1 MGKGSKQEVKQT
13 NTLDPEIKRRLFE
26 AQDYTKSL
34 TQRVKDGGTFRA
46 DRTDTFNK
54 FLDEAKNQNITGTD
68 FRDISEQLRNQPELT
83 YEGPQLGN
91 YADAKYGETSDFAK
105 SNFAPTSNY
114 NAARYAPTTNY
125 GAANYGD
132 ISKADVANYE
142 DTPTVTGGLGIEKM
156 DPYEDKMI
164 EYVIDGTLG
173 RLGKEKKRSQV
184 QSDLSAVAGGA
195 SGGSRHGIRDAEL
208 GERYADIQA
217 ELVPRLY
224 SQAFNTAAGLGMQ
237 DADRALTG
245 DTTTANYQAD
255 RLGRMFGAENAANTA
270 YAADQNARTAALFGA
285 DEARARA
292 LFGAGETRAGAE
304 FGEDARRAASLFGAD
319 EMRAGKEF
327 DADELR
333 ELAKFRAGEE
343 REQALFGAGE
353 TRAGA
358 EFDAENRLNEINAAA
373 LYQQQI
379 DQANLRNQG
388 LTDASGVLSSGNV
401 VDNRNTAML
410 GTAAGLDQE
419 DAQMRAQEELDM
431 ARLELQAS
439 GILPTIT
446 NSTQTTTKTP
456 GLFDFLSLAA
466 GG

>member
-1 MGKGSKQEVKQT
+1 MGKGSKQTVKQT

-34 TQRVKDGGTFRA
+34 TDRVKGGGTFRA

-54 FLDEAKNQNITGTD
+54 FLDDAQNQNITGTD
-68 FRDISEQLRNQPELT
+68 FRDIAEKLREQPELI

-91 YADAKYGETSDFAK
+91 YADAEYGGTSDYGTV
-105 SNFAPTSNY
+105 N
-114 NAARYAPTTNY
+114 YAPTTNY
-125 GAANYGD
+125 GD
-132 ISKADVANYE
+132 ISRAAVANYA
-142 DTPTVTGGLGIEKM
+142 DTPTVTGGRGIDNM
-156 DPYEDKMI
+156 DPYKNKYIED
-164 EYVIDGTLG
+164 VISGTLG
-173 RLGKEKKRSQV
+173 RLGREKKRDQV

-195 SGGSRHGIRDAEL
+195 SGGARHGIRDAEL

-217 ELVPRLY
+217 ELVPQMY
-224 SQAFNTAAGLGMQ
+224 SDAFRTAAGLGMQ
-237 DADRALTG
+237 DTDRALTG
-245 DTTTANYQAD
+245 DTTSANFAAD
-255 RLGRMFGAENAANTA
+255 RLARMFSAENAANAA
-270 YAADQNARTAALFGA
+270 YAADQN
-285 DEARARA
+285 ARARA

-319 EMRAGKEF
+319 EERAS
-327 DADELR
+327 
-333 ELAKFRAGEE
+333 
-343 REQALFGAGE
+343 ALFGAGE
-353 TRAGA
+353 TRAGK
-358 EFDAENRLNEINAAA
+358 EFDAQNAINALKSAG

-388 LTDASGVLSSGNV
+388 LTDAAGILSSGNV
-401 VDNRNTAML
+401 IDNRNTAML

-431 ARLELQAS
+431 ARLLLQAA

-446 NSTQTTTKTP
+446 NSTQTTTKKP

-466 GG
+466 GGGGE